1 MGSLARTI
9 LAPVA
14 KLYTREITRRNANF
28 DAGRGV
34 VTLDRP
40 VISIGN
46 LSVGGTG
53 KSPMV
58 AHTIGVL
65 RDDGRNPC
73 VAMRGYG
80 SKKNAHGISDEA
92 DEYAERFEELP
103 IVAQPNR
110 TEGLIELFGSEVG
123 EAVDSVVLDDGFQ
136 HRRIARQLDIVLID
150 STRSPFDDELLPLGR
165 LRESAD
171 SLGRAHAVVLT
182 HAESV
187 SGADLNKL
195 RSSVLEI
202 NRQLHLA
209 VAEHAW
215 DGLQI
220 GNHPE
225 PVGLLADMRVAA
237 VCAIGNPGPFISEVE
252 RRAGSLAS
260 KLILRDHDPYKRG
273 TVDRLIGEAEG
284 CDAIVCTEK
293 DWSKLRHVPTDR
305 WPCQVVRPNLRMRL
319 VEGGGRLDEMIR
331 SAAEQA
337 PE

>member
-1 MGSLARTI
+1 MGTLSRTL

-14 KLYTREITRRNANF
+14 KIYAREITRRNANF
-28 DAGRGV
+28 DDGRGV

-73 VAMRGYG
+73 IAMRGYG
-80 SKKNAHGISDEA
+80 SKKNAHGTSDEA
-92 DEYAERFEELP
+92 DEYAQRFEGLP

-110 TEGLIELFGSEVG
+110 TEGLIELFGTEEG

-150 STRSPFDDELLPLGR
+150 STRSPFGDELLPLGR

-187 SGADLNKL
+187 SSADLNAL
-195 RSSVLEI
+195 RSSVLES
-202 NRQLHLA
+202 NRELHIA

-220 GNHPE
+220 GHRQE
-225 PVGLLADMRVAA
+225 PIGLLADKRVTA
-237 VCAIGNPGPFISEVE
+237 VCAIGNPEPFVSAVE
-252 RRAGSLAS
+252 RLSGSLS
-260 KLILRDHDPYKRG
+260 SMLVLRDHDPYKRG
-273 TVDRLIGEAEG
+273 TVGKLVRAAEG

-305 WPCQVVRPNLRMRL
+305 WPCPVVRPILRMRL
-319 VEGGGRLDEMIR
+319 VEGGERLDEMVR
-331 SAAEQA
+331 SAAKQA

>member
-1 MGSLARTI
+1 MRPLSRTL

-14 KLYTREITRRNANF
+14 KIYAREIKRRNANF

-65 RDDGRNPC
+65 REDGRNPC
-73 VAMRGYG
+73 IAMRGYG
-80 SKKNAHGISDEA
+80 SKRNAHGTSDEA
-92 DEYAERFEELP
+92 DEYAQRFDDLP

-110 TEGLIELFGSEVG
+110 TEGLIELFGSQEG

-150 STRSPFDDELLPLGR
+150 STRSPFEGELLPFGR
-165 LRESAD
+165 LRESTN
-171 SLGRAHAVVLT
+171 SLVRAHAVVLT

-187 SGADLNKL
+187 SGADLNAL

-202 NRQLHLA
+202 NRQLQIA

-220 GNHPE
+220 GDREE
-225 PVGLLADMRVAA
+225 PIGWLDGKRVAA
-237 VCAIGNPGPFISEVE
+237 VCAIGNPVPFVSAVE
-252 RRAGSLAS
+252 RYAGSLNS
-260 KLILRDHDPYKRG
+260 KLVLRDHDPYKRS
-273 TVDRLIGEAEG
+273 TVGKLVKAAGG

-305 WPCQVVRPNLRMRL
+305 WPCQVVRPILRMRL
-319 VEGGGRLDEMIR
+319 VEGGDRLDEMIR